1 MNTVKIFDKEYPLA
15 FTIEAQS
22 QIAKKAGGLDKLDE
36 LLDKEDPTQAMEN
49 SIFLVSVLLKAAE
62 NRERVKTRM
71 MGNPQEKFEVSVPTY
86 EELLLVAEPKQIKEW
101 MEVVFQV
108 IKESSQVTVEVE
120 PQKKSEDTRSG

>member
-49 SIFLVSVLLKAAE
+49 SIFLVSVLLKAGE
-62 NRERVKTRM
+62 KRERVKTRM
-71 MGNPQEKFEVSVPTY
+71 MGNSPEESEVSVPTY
-86 EELLLVAEPKQIKEW
+86 EELLLIAEPKQIKEW
-101 MEVVFQV
+101 MEVVFRV
-108 IKESSQVTVEVE
+108 FKESSQVTVEVE
-120 PQKKSEDTRSG
+120 PQKKSEDTRFE